1 VYDRGPSLCHGR
13 VGNRAFC
20 DGERLRIWWGVLV
33 GCFGVYQDEVVRGK
47 TYEKRKKTKRMPMM
61 IRPRTSQRAQLFQ
74 VLRPPFVHLYR
85 LKVS

>member
-1 VYDRGPSLCHGR
+1 
-13 VGNRAFC
+13 
-20 DGERLRIWWGVLV
+20 VLV
-33 GCFGVYQDEVVRGK
+33 GCFDVYGAEVGGEA
-47 TYEKRKKTKRMPMM
+47 YEKRKKTKRMPRM